1 MKKIFTL
8 TIAVLVLSGLL
19 LTNFANAQSPEK
31 MSYQAVIRNS
41 TNQLVTN
48 HLVGMKISIL
58 QGSASGTVVYTETQT
73 PTTNLNGLVS
83 IEIGGGA
90 GFSTINWGSGLYFIK
105 TETDPAGGTNYTIAG
120 TSQLISVPY
129 SLFAKTAGSISG
141 GITETDPIFSAS
153 AAKAI
158 TTTNIANWTTAF
170 GWGNHATA
178 GYLKSFTETDPVFG
192 ASAAKGITTTN
203 ITNWTTAFGWGNHA
217 TAGYLKSFTETDP
230 VFGASAAKGIT
241 TTNIA
246 NWNTAFGWGNHAT
259 AGYLKSFT
267 ETDPIFSA
275 SAAKGITT
283 TNITNWTTAFGWG
296 NHATAGYI
304 KNSSP
309 TVSGDLMT
317 YDGANWVSKKLTIGA
332 TGSNQAVSIMQPY
345 LVLNYCIALFGIFPS
360 RNSADP
366 FLGEIELYAFN
377 FEPKGFAQCNGQIMS
392 IAQNTALFALL
403 GTQYGGD
410 GQTTFALPDLRG
422 RVAIHPGAGTGLS
435 SHTIGENGGSEK
447 VTLTISNLPAH
458 THTVIYQ

>member
-230 VFGASAAKGIT
+230 
-241 TTNIA
+241 
-246 NWNTAFGWGNHAT
+246 
-259 AGYLKSFT
+259 
-267 ETDPIFSA
+267 IFSA

-422 RVAIHPGAGTGLS
+422 RVAIHQGAGTGLS

>member
-178 GYLKSFTETDPVFG
+178 GY
-192 ASAAKGITTTN
+192 
-203 ITNWTTAFGWGNHA
+203 
-217 TAGYLKSFTETDP
+217 
-230 VFGASAAKGIT
+230 
-241 TTNIA
+241 
-246 NWNTAFGWGNHAT
+246 
-259 AGYLKSFT
+259 
-267 ETDPIFSA
+267 
-275 SAAKGITT
+275 
-283 TNITNWTTAFGWG
+283 
-296 NHATAGYI
+296 I

-422 RVAIHPGAGTGLS
+422 RVAIHQGAGTGLS